1 MGPSDS
7 LRQSQIGAS
16 RQREMTLSNDTKPHH
31 LSGHGAAEARQMT
44 PNKGLIKLALMLLFA
59 GISFGVAGA
68 LCITVMH
75 LLSLASIGQDSAS
88 SHGISLLESSR
99 LGGLSIFLI
108 VIFYTVVLVVG
119 TDLTLSDVLDGPSIN
134 AATAIVCCSLLGLA
148 EDIKSDFLTPML
160 RLGLKFLIL
169 GVLFWSW
176 PEVTPNAL
184 GIVGL
189 DNLLAIPFLAW
200 VLTTVFCVGFINAVN
215 MADGANGLV
224 SGIAAVSFFIF
235 FREFGGPLAAI
246 LMFACCMFLILNV
259 VSGRFF
265 LGDMGSYG
273 IGASIAIFGLYAV
286 AQGEMSA
293 AFMAALLAYPCLD
306 FIGSLTRRLLQGR
319 SPFSPD
325 NDHLHNRLHFQF
337 KKVLGAGVLSNS
349 ATGLLISGGSAGLVL
364 VAYIGQWW
372 PITSHTWIW
381 LFLLQCTLYLTA
393 FKLSGRSRPAP
404 QHSEPL

>member
-1 MGPSDS
+1 M
-7 LRQSQIGAS
+7 
-16 RQREMTLSNDTKPHH
+16 SNDATPHN

-44 PNKGLIKLALMLLFA
+44 SNRDVIKLALMLLFA
-59 GISFGVAGA
+59 GASFGVAGIV
-68 LCITVMH
+68 CITAMH

-88 SHGISLLESSR
+88 SHGISLVESSR

-108 VIFYTVVLVVG
+108 VIFYTAALVVG
-119 TDLTLSDVLDGPSIN
+119 TDLTFSDMASGYTIN
-134 AATAIVCCSLLGLA
+134 AGIAIVLCSLLGLA
-148 EDIKSDFLTPML
+148 EDIKTDFLTPML

-169 GVLFWSW
+169 GVLFWNW
-176 PEVTPNAL
+176 PEITPSAL

-189 DNLLAIPFLAW
+189 DSLLAIPFFAW

-224 SGIAAVSFFIF
+224 SGIAAVSFFILF
-235 FREFGGPLAAI
+235 GEFGSPLTAI
-246 LMFACCMFLILNV
+246 LMFTCCMFLILNV

-273 IGASIAIFGLYAV
+273 IGATIAIFGLYSV
-286 AQGEMSA
+286 AQGQMSP

-325 NDHLHNRLHFQF
+325 NDHLHNRLHFQL
-337 KKVLGAGVLSNS
+337 KKILGAGVLSNS
-349 ATGLLISGGSAGLVL
+349 ATGLLLSGGSAGLVL

-372 PITSHTWIW
+372 PINSHAWIW
-381 LFLLQCTLYLTA
+381 LFLLQCGLYLAA
-393 FKLSGRSRPAP
+393 FKLSGRSKPAA

>member
-1 MGPSDS
+1 
-7 LRQSQIGAS
+7 
-16 RQREMTLSNDTKPHH
+16 
-31 LSGHGAAEARQMT
+31 
-44 PNKGLIKLALMLLFA
+44 
-59 GISFGVAGA
+59 
-68 LCITVMH
+68 
-75 LLSLASIGQDSAS
+75 
-88 SHGISLLESSR
+88 
-99 LGGLSIFLI
+99 
-108 VIFYTVVLVVG
+108 
-119 TDLTLSDVLDGPSIN
+119 
-134 AATAIVCCSLLGLA
+134 
-148 EDIKSDFLTPML
+148 
-160 RLGLKFLIL
+160 
-169 GVLFWSW
+169 
-176 PEVTPNAL
+176 
-184 GIVGL
+184 
-189 DNLLAIPFLAW
+189 
-200 VLTTVFCVGFINAVN
+200 
-215 MADGANGLV
+215 
-224 SGIAAVSFFIF
+224 
-235 FREFGGPLAAI
+235 
-246 LMFACCMFLILNV
+246 MFLILNV

-381 LFLLQCTLYLTA
+381 LFLLQCALYLTA

-404 QHSEPL
+404 QHSELL

>member
-1 MGPSDS
+1 
-7 LRQSQIGAS
+7 
-16 RQREMTLSNDTKPHH
+16 MTLSNDSTPHN

-44 PNKGLIKLALMLLFA
+44 SNKAVIKLALMLLFA
-59 GISFGVAGA
+59 GVSFGVAGIV
-68 LCITVMH
+68 CITAMH
-75 LLSLASIGQDSAS
+75 LLSHASIGQDSAS

-99 LGGLSIFLI
+99 LGGLAIFLI
-108 VIFYTVVLVVG
+108 VIFYTVALIVS
-119 TDLTLSDVLDGPSIN
+119 TDFALSSVLDGLRASAGI
-134 AATAIVCCSLLGLA
+134 AIIICSLLGLA
-148 EDIKSDFLTPML
+148 EDIKNDFLTPML
-160 RLGLKFLIL
+160 RLGLKFLVL
-169 GVLFWSW
+169 GALFWGW
-176 PEVTPNAL
+176 PELTPNAL

-189 DNLLAIPFLAW
+189 DSLLAIPFLAW

-224 SGIAAVSFFIF
+224 SGIAAISFFIF
-235 FREFGGPLAAI
+235 FAEFGGPISAI

-273 IGASIAIFGLYAV
+273 IGATIAVIGLYAV

-306 FIGSLTRRLLQGR
+306 FVGSLTRRLLQGR

-325 NDHLHNRLHFQF
+325 NDHLHNRLHFQL

-349 ATGLLISGGSAGLVL
+349 ATGLLISGGSAGIVL
-364 VAYIGQWW
+364 VAYIWQWW
-372 PITSHTWIW
+372 PITSHSWIW
-381 LFLLQCTLYLTA
+381 LFIFQCGLYLAA
-393 FKLSGRSRPAP
+393 FKLSGRSKPGS